1 MFRKIKALLDLGRVS
16 NLPTVWSNCLAAWV
30 LAGAGFSNSESMRFN
45 ELEGI
50 LGKLAHLFTLPLL
63 CIPAAAASLL
73 YFGGTALN
81 DAFDAKYDREH
92 RPERPIP
99 AGVLSLRIAWIWG
112 LGALLVGAGIF
123 LYMGV
128 TTGDV
133 ILSALAIGL
142 VALILIYDWMHKK
155 SVWAALPMGGCR
167 LLLYLL
173 VAFAAMQVTY
183 IFTLS
188 GPQSFEEMKIHGLK
202 PAALTAQ
209 QLSSVIAVGASLFVY
224 IVVLTLSARA
234 ESGTESLKVSG
245 KMTLLLYLPAIVCA
259 ALAILSGATAPQ
271 ILATLVAATIFVVWT
286 KSAITVLHNQ
296 KRDRSRIG
304 IAVGRLLAG
313 ICLIDAMAAAA
324 ASTSLVP
331 MLVCLGLFV
340 FALFLQRSV
349 SST

>member
-1 MFRKIKALLDLGRVS
+1 MFRKFKALLDLGRVS

-30 LAGAGFSNSESMRFN
+30 LAGAGFSASESMRFN

-81 DAFDAKYDREH
+81 DAFDAEYDREH

-99 AGVLSLRIAWIWG
+99 SGVLSLRMVWIVG

-123 LYMGV
+123 LYIGI
-128 TTGDV
+128 TAGDV

-155 SVWAALPMGGCR
+155 SVWAAVPMGGCR
-167 LLLYLL
+167 LLLYLV
-173 VAFAAMQVTY
+173 VAFAAMQVSY

-188 GPQSFEEMKIHGLK
+188 GPQSFDEMAAQGLK
-202 PAALTAQ
+202 AASLTTQ
-209 QLSSVIAVGASLFVY
+209 QLVSVIAVGTSLFIY
-224 IVVLTLSARA
+224 IVVLTLTAKA
-234 ESGTESLKVSG
+234 ESGTESLKLPG
-245 KMTLLLYLPAIVCA
+245 TMTLLLYLPAIVCA
-259 ALAILSGATAPQ
+259 ALVFLNGAKEPQ

-286 KSAITVLHNQ
+286 KSAITVLRNQ
-296 KRDRSRIG
+296 LRDRSRIG

-324 ASTSLVP
+324 ASTSIVP
-331 MLVCLGLFV
+331 MLVCVGFFV
-340 FALFLQRSV
+340 LALFLQRYV